1 MQFFGIQKNTLID
14 YPGEVASTLF
24 TFGCNFYCP
33 YCHNPELINKDD
45 KIKPIEWSE
54 IFSFIKKRMNVLGG
68 ICITG
73 GEPLLY
79 KELPNIIDQIHSLG
93 LKVKIDTN
101 GTFPDRLIK
110 CNVDYIA
117 MDIKSSLDKYKHV
130 CAIEKDK
137 LSKLLKQS
145 INYIINSNIR
155 YEFRT
160 TVVPGIVEIDDIKK
174 ITDLIKGAK
183 KYVLTQF
190 RPKNTLNPE
199 WENILPYP
207 FAVLEE
213 MKKIVES
220 SGIKCEIRGGYS

>member
-33 YCHNPELINKDD
+33 YCHNPELINKDN
-45 KIKPIEWSE
+45 KIKPIGWDD
-54 IFSFIKKRMNVLGG
+54 IFNFLKKRMNVLGG
-68 ICITG
+68 VCISG

-79 KELPNIIDQIHSLG
+79 EELPDIINKISSLG

-101 GTFPDRLIK
+101 GSFPDRLIK
-110 CNVDYIA
+110 CKVNYIA
-117 MDIKSSLDKYKHV
+117 MDIKSSMDKYKYV
-130 CAIEKDK
+130 CKIEKNK
-137 LSKLLKQS
+137 LEQLLQQS
-145 INYIINSNIR
+145 IYYIINSNIQ

-160 TVVPGIVEIDDIKK
+160 TVVPEIVEMDDIRK
-174 ITDLIKGAK
+174 IVDLIKGAK

-190 RPKNTLNPE
+190 RPKNTLDTEYESIP
-199 WENILPYP
+199 PYP
-207 FAVLEE
+207 FSVLEK

-220 SGIKCEIRGGYS
+220 NGIECEIRGGYN